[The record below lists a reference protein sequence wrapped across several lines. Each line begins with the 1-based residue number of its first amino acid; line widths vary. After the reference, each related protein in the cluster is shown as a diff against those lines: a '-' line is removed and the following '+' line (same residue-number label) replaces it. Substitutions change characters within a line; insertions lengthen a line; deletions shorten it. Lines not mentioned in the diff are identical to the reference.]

1 MFFTKPGQG
10 GHNGVGSLPNMETVS
25 NISRSSVAVVTGLT
39 PSGGL
44 PSRFASSPAFNGSS
58 RPKSNIPT
66 GSVQQQPKLSQK
78 KVSSMKP
85 SSPNNLGLLGPI
97 CWRSVPVSAGDYV
110 EVVSSSSS
118 LVLFLFPFNV

>member
-10 GHNGVGSLPNMETVS
+10 GHHGVGSLPNMETVS
-25 NISRSSVAVVTGLT
+25 NMSRSSVAVVTGLT
-39 PSGGL
+39 PAGGL
-44 PSRFASSPAFNGSS
+44 PNRFASSPAFNGSS

-66 GSVQQQPKLSQK
+66 GSVQQQPKLSHT

-118 LVLFLFPFNV
+118 SISFLSS